1 MNRQQAEHILDAY
14 VRMRMRESDKDA
26 SDALREYGHDCCARI
41 DDAIHDY
48 CDEIEREIAERYM
61 ELPVDADGVPI
72 KPRDNVDTG
81 MGDKGPVGHLEYWYP
96 NSWVAVIEYKPGQ
109 FTRYDPLAIRHVK
122 PRTVEDV
129 LRDCCNE
136 WNQHCGEDW
145 EQGVYAKYAA
155 ELRMRDG
162 DDR

>member
-1 MNRQQAEHILDAY
+1 ML
-14 VRMRMRESDKDA
+14 K
-26 SDALREYGHDCCARI
+26 
-41 DDAIHDY
+41 AIEKYKSRYMTPENYPWVADMVS
-48 CDEIEREIAERYM
+48 EIEREIAERFM

-122 PRTVEDV
+122 QRTIEDV
-129 LRDCCNE
+129 LRDAIDE
-136 WNQHCGEDW
+136 YERAPMDDYDAVQRIA
-145 EQGVYAKYAA
+145 AKYAD
-155 ELRMRDG
+155 ELRNMG
-162 DDR
+162 VGE